1 MRSATSAKM
10 VSVASHGVTL
20 PTFGSQVTCSDDTSP
35 FKESKQARFETQAA
49 SISTCRN
56 ALLQH
61 FEDIFSNAKNLDVRV
76 CPDHLLL
83 RRPAEAVATPAY
95 NADWTLKL
103 FQSVQD
109 ARASWTEGKESTLDE
124 GEESALHVSAS

>member
-1 MRSATSAKM
+1 MQKR
-10 VSVASHGVTL
+10 SVAA
-20 PTFGSQVTCSDDTSP
+20 F
-35 FKESKQARFETQAA
+35 
-49 SISTCRN
+49 
-56 ALLQH
+56 

-76 CPDHLLL
+76 CPDHFLL

>member
-1 MRSATSAKM
+1 MQKR
-10 VSVASHGVTL
+10 SVAA
-20 PTFGSQVTCSDDTSP
+20 F
-35 FKESKQARFETQAA
+35 
-49 SISTCRN
+49 
-56 ALLQH
+56 

-83 RRPAEAVATPAY
+83 RRPAEAVAN

-103 FQSVQD
+103 VQSVQD